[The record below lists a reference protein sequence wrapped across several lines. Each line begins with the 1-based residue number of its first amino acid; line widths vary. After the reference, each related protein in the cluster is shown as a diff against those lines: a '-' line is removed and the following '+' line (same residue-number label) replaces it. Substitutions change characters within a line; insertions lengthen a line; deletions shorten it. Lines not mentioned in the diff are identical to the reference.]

1 MWDAPQLKPLT
12 LRHFQHLTFAMNLV
26 KKTYNTLKYTL
37 QIQGFSTP
45 NAANT
50 GDKYEAPKARS
61 IWHPVLCL
69 VKFFIGRLLYSTL
82 QMPIGLCFAH
92 LTPLL

>member
-26 KKTYNTLKYTL
+26 KKTYNPLKYTL

-45 NAANT
+45 NIRI
-50 GDKYEAPKARS
+50 YEVMS
-61 IWHPVLCL
+61 
-69 VKFFIGRLLYSTL
+69 
-82 QMPIGLCFAH
+82 
-92 LTPLL
+92 